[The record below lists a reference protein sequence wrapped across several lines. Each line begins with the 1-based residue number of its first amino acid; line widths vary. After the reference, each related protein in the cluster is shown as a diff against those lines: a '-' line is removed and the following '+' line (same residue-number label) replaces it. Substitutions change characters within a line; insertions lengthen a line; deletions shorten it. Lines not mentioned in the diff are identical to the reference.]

1 MIDKEVISYLKPAH
15 GSYNM
20 LIALL
25 FVYQGILGLKIR
37 RQRLKGQQQ
46 FTIIKRHRRLGP
58 FLVLLGLSGFFAG
71 LILVYLDTG
80 RFIKYPF
87 HFATGST
94 IALSIITAFFISR
107 KIRGRDSLWRDVHFM
122 LGIFILCLY
131 IMQVFLGLGILL

>member
-1 MIDKEVISYLKPAH
+1 MLDREIISYLKPAH

-46 FTIIKRHRRLGP
+46 FNIIKRHRRLGP

-71 LILVYLDTG
+71 LILVYIDWG
-80 RFIKYPF
+80 EFIKYPL
-87 HFATGST
+87 HFATGSA

-107 KIRGRDSLWRDVHFM
+107 KIKGQDSLWRDVHFM

-131 IMQVFLGLGILL
+131 ITQVFLGLGILL